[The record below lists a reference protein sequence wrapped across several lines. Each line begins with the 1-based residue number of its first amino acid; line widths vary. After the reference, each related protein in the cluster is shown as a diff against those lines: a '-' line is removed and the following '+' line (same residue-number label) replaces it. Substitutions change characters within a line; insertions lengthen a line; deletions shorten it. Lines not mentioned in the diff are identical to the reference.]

1 MGFMNIIDHGEW
13 VACDKPENYPVKL
26 PSHILF
32 SRRVS
37 DGVDWYQF
45 QRKHLT
51 APDTLKVTAF
61 KSDEGH
67 LVVLTTTYDQTSLF
81 PTGGMRLLEVVDPPR
96 DHEALRMQRIDLN
109 QNKFS
114 PPPPPPLMSPVL
126 KVIIE
131 ELGLDV
137 AKIQDRIDSLNKG
150 SHHG

>member
-1 MGFMNIIDHGEW
+1 
-13 VACDKPENYPVKL
+13 
-26 PSHILF
+26 
-32 SRRVS
+32 
-37 DGVDWYQF
+37 
-45 QRKHLT
+45 
-51 APDTLKVTAF
+51 
-61 KSDEGH
+61 
-67 LVVLTTTYDQTSLF
+67 
-81 PTGGMRLLEVVDPPR
+81 MRLLEVVDPPR

-109 QNKFS
+109 KNNFS